1 MADQGSDSTVPDS
14 ISELAAAQTAGT
26 LTAVT
31 LVEHYLDRIAQ
42 YDHLTRSVIELNPDA
57 RTIAAELDDERAQ
70 GNVRGPLHGIPIIIK
85 DNIDTADQMQ
95 TTAGSLA
102 LVGAPATQDAGVAA
116 KLRAAG
122 AIILGKA
129 NLSEFANY
137 RSTRSSS
144 GWSGRGR
151 QTRNPYALDRNPSGS
166 SSGSGVAAA
175 AGFAAATLGTETN
188 GSIVSPAAASGVV
201 GIKPTVGLT
210 SRAGVIPI
218 AHSQDTVGPMAR
230 SVADAAA
237 VLGAIVGADPRDPV
251 TAEAAPHTHTDYT
264 RFLDRDGLRGARIGI
279 ARKQYFG
286 YSEHTDR
293 IAEAAIAILRAAG
306 ATVIDP
312 ADIPT
317 AEAIAKQQSEVLAY
331 EFKADLNAY
340 LATRTGLPVKTLA
353 DIIAFNEAHAEE
365 EMPYFGQELLL
376 RAQEKGPL
384 TTPEYLEMLATGQR
398 LGREEGIDAVL
409 QAHNLDALFTPTGAP
424 TFTIDQLNGNRG
436 LGGASTPAAL
446 AGYPIVTLPAGYVH
460 GLPVNISFMG
470 TAYSEPTLIRLAYS
484 FEQAAQV
491 WQPPRFLPTIDLP

>member
-1 MADQGSDSTVPDS
+1 MVARGSGDIVPGS
-14 ISELAAAQTAGT
+14 IAEIAAAQAAGS
-26 LTAVT
+26 LTAVA
-31 LVEHYLDRIAQ
+31 LVEYYLDRIAE

-57 RTIAAELDDERAQ
+57 RQIAQQLDAERLN

-85 DNIDTADQMQ
+85 DNIDTADRMQ

-102 LVGAPATQDAGVAA
+102 LVGTPAPRDAGVAA

-237 VLGAIVGADPRDPV
+237 VLGAIVGSDSRDPA
-251 TAEAAPHTHTDYT
+251 TAEVAPHAHTDYT
-264 RFLDRDGLRGARIGI
+264 RFLDRDGLRGARIGV

-286 YSEHTDR
+286 YSEHADR
-293 IAEAAIAILRAAG
+293 ITEAAIEVLRAAG
-306 ATVIDP
+306 ATIIDS

-317 AEAIAKQQSEVLAY
+317 AETIAKHPHDVLAY

-340 LATRTGLPVKTLA
+340 LATRVGIPVRTLA
-353 DIIAFNEAHAEE
+353 ELIAFNEAHAAD

-384 TTPEYLEMLATGQR
+384 TTPEYLETLATGQR
-398 LGREEGIDAVL
+398 LAREEGIDAVL
-409 QAHNLDALFTPTGAP
+409 QAHNLDALLTPTAAP
-424 TFTIDQLNGNRG
+424 PFTTDQLNGNRG

-446 AGYPIVTLPAGYVH
+446 AGYPIITLPAGYVY

-470 TAYSEPTLIRLAYS
+470 TAYSEPTLIRLAYA

-491 WQPPRFLPTIDLP
+491 WQPPRFLPTIELP

>member
-1 MADQGSDSTVPDS
+1 MADQALGGIVPDS
-14 ISELAAAQTAGT
+14 IAAIAAAQTAGT

-31 LVEHYLDRIAQ
+31 LVEHYLDRIAR
-42 YDHLTRSVIELNPDA
+42 YDHLTRAVIELNPDA
-57 RTIAAELDDERAQ
+57 RTIAQQLDAERASGQ
-70 GNVRGPLHGIPIIIK
+70 VRGPLHGIPIIIK
-85 DNIDTADQMQ
+85 DNIDTADRMQ

-102 LVGAPATQDAGVAA
+102 LVGTPAPQDAGVAA
-116 KLRAAG
+116 RLRAAG

-129 NLSEFANY
+129 NLSEWANY

-237 VLGAIVGADPRDPV
+237 VLGTIVGLDPRDPA
-251 TAEAAPHTHTDYT
+251 TTEAAAHAHTDYT
-264 RFLDRDGLRGARIGI
+264 AFLDRDGLRGARIGV

-286 YSEHTDR
+286 YSEHADR
-293 IAEAAIAILRAAG
+293 ITAAAITTLRAAG
-306 ATVIDP
+306 ATIIDP

-317 AEAIAKQQSEVLAY
+317 AEALAKHPHDVLAY

-340 LATRTGLPVKTLA
+340 LATRTGLQVRTLA
-353 DIIAFNEAHAEE
+353 DIIAFNDAHADE

-376 RAQEKGPL
+376 RAEEKGPL
-384 TTPEYLEMLATGQR
+384 TTPEYLDCLATGQR
-398 LGREEGIDAVL
+398 LAREEGIDAVL
-409 QAHNLDALFTPTGAP
+409 RAHNLDALITPSAAP
-424 TFTIDQLNGNRG
+424 PFSTDQLNGNRS

-446 AGYPIVTLPAGYVH
+446 AGYPIITLPAGYVY

-470 TAYSEPTLIRLAYS
+470 SAYSEPTLIRLAYA
-484 FEQAAQV
+484 FEQAIQV
-491 WQPPRFLPTIDLP
+491 WQPPRFLPTIELP

>member
-1 MADQGSDSTVPDS
+1 MVDGGLGNVVPDS
-14 ISELAAAQTAGT
+14 IAELAVAQAAGTQTAVG
-26 LTAVT
+26 
-31 LVEHYLDRIAQ
+31 LVEHYLARIAR
-42 YDHLTRSVIELNPDA
+42 YDHLTRSIIELNPDA
-57 RTIAAELDDERAQ
+57 GTIARELDAERAS

-85 DNIDTADQMQ
+85 DNIDTADKMQ

-102 LVGAPATQDAGVAA
+102 LVGTPAPLDAGVAA
-116 KLRAAG
+116 RLRAAG

-129 NLSEFANY
+129 NLSEWANY

-237 VLGAIVGADPRDPV
+237 VLGAIVGHDPRDPV
-251 TAEAAPHTHTDYT
+251 TAEAAPHAHSNYT
-264 RFLDRDGLRGARIGI
+264 QFLDPEGLRGARIGI

-306 ATVIDP
+306 ATIIDP

-317 AEAIAKQQSEVLAY
+317 AEAIAKHPHDVLAY

-340 LATRTGLPVKTLA
+340 LATRTGVPITTLA
-353 DIIAFNEAHAEE
+353 DLIAFNEAHATD

-384 TTPEYLEMLATGQR
+384 TTPEYRDILATGQR
-398 LGREEGIDAVL
+398 LAREEGIDAVL

-424 TFTIDQLNGNRG
+424 TFTIDHLNGNRG

-446 AGYPIVTLPAGYVH
+446 AGYPIITLPAGYVH

-470 TAYSEPTLIRLAYS
+470 TAYSEPTLIRLAYA

-491 WQPPRFLPTIDLP
+491 WQPPRFLPTVELP

>member
-1 MADQGSDSTVPDS
+1 MVDQGSDRIVPDS
-14 ISELAAAQTAGT
+14 IAGLAAAQAAGT
-26 LTAVT
+26 FTAAA
-31 LVEHYLDRIAQ
+31 LVEHYLNRIAQ

-57 RTIAAELDDERAQ
+57 RTIAAELDAERAA

-218 AHSQDTVGPMAR
+218 AHSQDTIGPMAR

-251 TAEAAPHTHTDYT
+251 TAEAASHTHTDYT
-264 RFLDRDGLRGARIGI
+264 QFLDRDGLRGARIGI

-306 ATVIDP
+306 ATIIDP

-317 AEAIAKQQSEVLAY
+317 AEAIAKQQSDVLAY

-340 LATRTGLPVKTLA
+340 LATRHRHPGTHTRR
-353 DIIAFNEAHAEE
+353 HH
-365 EMPYFGQELLL
+365 
-376 RAQEKGPL
+376 
-384 TTPEYLEMLATGQR
+384 R
-398 LGREEGIDAVL
+398 L
-409 QAHNLDALFTPTGAP
+409 
-424 TFTIDQLNGNRG
+424 
-436 LGGASTPAAL
+436 
-446 AGYPIVTLPAGYVH
+446 
-460 GLPVNISFMG
+460 
-470 TAYSEPTLIRLAYS
+470 
-484 FEQAAQV
+484 
-491 WQPPRFLPTIDLP
+491 